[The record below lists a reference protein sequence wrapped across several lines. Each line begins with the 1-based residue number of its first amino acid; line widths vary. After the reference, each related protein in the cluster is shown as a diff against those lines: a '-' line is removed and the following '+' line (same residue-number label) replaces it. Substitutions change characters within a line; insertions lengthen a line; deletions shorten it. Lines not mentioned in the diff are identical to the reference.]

1 MVTRRR
7 RPRTRLR
14 RGFTIVEILIAV
26 TVLVVG
32 VLGFVGTTAAVTR
45 MLSRGNRANRAAF
58 FSQHRLEVLQATPC
72 QLLADGSETRANVY
86 TLSWTVTTTPG
97 GNGKNVRLIT
107 GYPAVLSRPRADTME
122 TTVLCIR

>member
-1 MVTRRR
+1 MVR
-7 RPRTRLR
+7 RPRARTRLR

-45 MLSRGNRANRAAF
+45 MLSRGNRSNRGAF
-58 FSQHRLEVLQATPC
+58 ISQQRLEQIQATPC
-72 QLLADGSETRANVY
+72 QLLANGSETRANIY
-86 TLSWTVTTTPG
+86 QLSWTVTTTPG

>member
-1 MVTRRR
+1 MVTR
-7 RPRTRLR
+7 PRAGTRLR

-45 MLSRGNRANRAAF
+45 MLSRGNRSNRAAF
-58 FSQHRLEVLQATPC
+58 FAQHRLEQIQATPC
-72 QLLADGSETRANVY
+72 QLISGGSETRANLY
-86 TLSWTVTTTPG
+86 SLNWTVTTSPSGT
-97 GNGKNVRLIT
+97 GKNVRLIT
-107 GYPAVLSRPRADTME
+107 RYSAVLSRPRADTME